1 MKKLEVLGW
10 IVISIVAIMFLIILG
25 VMIIAL
31 FNGW

>member
-10 IVISIVAIMFLIILG
+10 IGISIVAIIILIILG